1 MSRCA
6 KGKKDDIIKEERD
19 SVVGEED
26 DFTQALKQVDKK
38 EICHSKCLCKCGQ
51 MIRPCVGVFTLLRM
65 CTVLH
70 LWFGVEV
77 EACGDLCLHRH
88 QWGYP

>member
-19 SVVGEED
+19 SVIGEED

-38 EICHSKCLCKCGQ
+38 KSVI
-51 MIRPCVGVFTLLRM
+51 PNVCVSV
-65 CTVLH
+65 
-70 LWFGVEV
+70 
-77 EACGDLCLHRH
+77 DK
-88 QWGYP
+88 